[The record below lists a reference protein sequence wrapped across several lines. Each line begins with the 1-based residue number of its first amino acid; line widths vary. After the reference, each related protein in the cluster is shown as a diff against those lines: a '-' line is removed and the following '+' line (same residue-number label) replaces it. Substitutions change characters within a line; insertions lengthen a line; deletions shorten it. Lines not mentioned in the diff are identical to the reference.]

1 MRRTFDRLYV
11 TVRTFSFGLRK
22 DFEAMEG
29 IALGETKDVPI
40 DATSPKK
47 TNFVGITPQKQLTNV
62 TTPTDRPFRVSVEG
76 NIGAGKSSFI
86 QYFSTF
92 QNIETYPEPIDW
104 WRNLDGHNLLD
115 LLYKDINKWH
125 TTFQTYVQ
133 LTRLKVQTS
142 KPTQAT
148 TTVQMFERSLQ
159 NNRYCFVEQ
168 AYNNGYLHDA
178 DYAILDKWYRWIR
191 DTVDINL
198 DLIVYL
204 RSSPEIVYE
213 RIMRRAR
220 PEEKSMS
227 LDYLKQLHESHERWL
242 MTDDE
247 RFNTI
252 PVLVLDANT
261 ALEDIV
267 EQYKLNENRIMGNKS
282 GKRKVCQ
289 EDKERVRK
297 VLHLDK

>member
-1 MRRTFDRLYV
+1 
-11 TVRTFSFGLRK
+11 
-22 DFEAMEG
+22 MEG